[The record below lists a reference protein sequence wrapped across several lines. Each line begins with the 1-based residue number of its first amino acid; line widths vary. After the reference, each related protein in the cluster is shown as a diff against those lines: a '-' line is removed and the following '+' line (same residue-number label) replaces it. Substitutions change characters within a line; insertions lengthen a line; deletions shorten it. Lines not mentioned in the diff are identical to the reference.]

1 MIDAGNVNGPAPRA
15 AASVPKL
22 LVTGHAGFVGHHVLE
37 QIARRETGNGFAALT
52 LPVAVDIRAPALA
65 GHIADLAPDAV
76 LHLAALSSPADSF
89 RDFDAYVDVNFR
101 GTLNLLRA
109 LQAAGFRGRMV
120 FVSSGDC
127 YGSVP
132 EAELPIG
139 EDRPLRPRN
148 PYAVSKV
155 AAEALCYQWSQT
167 EGLDVVIAR
176 PFNHIGPG
184 QDERFAVAAFAA
196 QVARIALGKAPPRI
210 LTGNLDVTR
219 DFTDVRD
226 VVRAYFALFAKG
238 RRGEAYNIG
247 SGREARIADVL
258 DRLVEL
264 AGVDVEIALD
274 PSRVRAVEQRRVAAD
289 VRKIES
295 QTGWVAHT
303 PLEQSLR
310 DALDYWKG
318 KIAND

>member
-1 MIDAGNVNGPAPRA
+1 VIDPDNVSGPAPRVPT
-15 AASVPKL
+15 SVPKL
-22 LVTGHAGFVGHHVLE
+22 LVTGHAGFVGRHVLD
-37 QIARRETGNGFAALT
+37 QIERREAGDGFTALT
-52 LPVAVDIRAPALA
+52 LPETIDIREPELA
-65 GHIADLAPDAV
+65 GRIADLAPDAV
-76 LHLAALSSPADSF
+76 LHLAALSSPAESF

-127 YGSVP
+127 YGSVA
-132 EAELPIG
+132 EAELPIS

-196 QVARIALGKAPPRI
+196 QVARIAAGKAQPRI

-226 VVRAYFALFAKG
+226 VVRAYFALLAKG

-247 SGREARIADVL
+247 SGRETRLADVL
-258 DRLVEL
+258 DRLVAL
-264 AGVDVEIALD
+264 AGVDVEIVLD
-274 PSRVRAVEQRRVAAD
+274 PARVRAGEQRRVAAD
-289 VRKIES
+289 VRKIAS
-295 QTGWVAHT
+295 HAGWAAHT
-303 PLEQSLR
+303 PLERSLR

-318 KIAND
+318 KIANG